1 MKILLDQ
8 NISFK
13 LVPKLKVLFDDILHV
28 ND

>member
-13 LVPKLKVLFDDILHV
+13 LVPNLKVLFDDVFHV